1 MRYPRILLILLLA
14 GLLQTASAQSDQ
26 MYLSAQKDA
35 SGKYGFY
42 DESNRCVIPHVFD
55 GAGSFNT
62 NQLATEVRFGDYYY
76 LMDRAGRWVD
86 GVRYKELSKMPESR
100 ARILYHKSEQRLTDL
115 TGRQISPQGKQVTP
129 IDDYNHRNDPNL
141 FLLRSKGDRWVQL
154 CDLSFR
160 PISTV
165 RATSFETEIYNP
177 GIITFC
183 TESGYGIMNANGK
196 VLIPARYRSIDTGNA
211 HWFNLSNRLQKDGFS
226 DQLIREVIFCIALH
240 GEYATIFEP
249 SGRAITP
256 PIKYKNR
263 HKLLNSVYKKYL
275 RPLFQTYG
283 AYKQRYNEQ
292 INVPYTARRME
303 HDRLMRALPA
313 QATGENLVK
322 RFTYELEHPNMEN
335 YTLNSCLHRGLE
347 LFRQN
352 KYDEAFPWLKYAAEK
367 GETLAY
373 GPLADCY
380 SMQTCKYVDIKRSIP
395 WRKLT
400 IKHNLPSSRDYWF
413 SCFMLGCVYENGEYA
428 PRNYRTA
435 LHYFQLFQQ
444 HCTPLN
450 RPLAAE
456 CVQRVSAKL
465 NPRPNNPQPARPNH
479 SAGRTN
485 QAAGQV
491 SHSAARPAYG
501 QLPENVYMQSDQ
513 SSLTAIHLQFRR
525 AGHQQLVHY
534 NKDKATMTMLL
545 IEENADSYTFCQANL
560 GPGPGLAFNNVAWS
574 PFYSGFRLVVQKD
587 WSRVDLLQYHGGKL
601 GSFNRHITKEEFLRG
616 NQTSIQLTEQFE
628 QMSGGGNGGGS
639 SYTPANVQSGMS
651 AAYYQDMYNQYAR
664 VAESA
669 YNSLTA
675 IGVSVTYDDGSH
687 AGSTAGTWQG
697 SRYTDMKN
705 ELRKAQNDMR
715 RIRAE
720 AARAGHHITPS
731 SWETA
736 TVSQ

>member
-1 MRYPRILLILLLA
+1 MRYPKILLTLLLA
-14 GLLQTASAQSDQ
+14 CLLQAAFAQPR
-26 MYLSAQKDA
+26 LSAKKDA
-35 SGKYGFY
+35 SGRYGFY
-42 DESNRCVIPHVFD
+42 DESNRCVIPHLFD
-55 GAGSFNT
+55 GAGAFST
-62 NQLATEVRFGDYYY
+62 NQLTTEVRFGDYYY

-86 GVRYKELSKMPESR
+86 GVRYKASSDMPEPQ
-100 ARILYHKSEQRLTDL
+100 ARILYHKSEHRLTDL
-115 TGRQISPQGKQVTP
+115 TGRQISPQGKLVTP
-129 IDDYNHRNDPNL
+129 LSDHEHRDDPNL
-141 FLLRSKGDRWVQL
+141 FVIRSKGDRWMQL
-154 CDLSFR
+154 CDLNFR

-165 RATSFETEIYNP
+165 RASSFETEIYNP

-211 HWFNLSNRLQKDGFS
+211 HWFNLSNRMQKDGFS

-256 PIKYKNR
+256 PLKYKNR
-263 HKLLNSVYKKYL
+263 HKLLNSAYKKYL
-275 RPLFQTYG
+275 RPLFQSYG
-283 AYKQRYNEQ
+283 AYKQRYNQQ
-292 INVPYTARRME
+292 INEPYTARRME

-313 QATGENLVK
+313 KATGENLVK
-322 RFTYELEHPNMEN
+322 RFTYELAHPNMEN
-335 YTLNSCLHRGLE
+335 YTLNSCLSRGKE
-347 LFRQN
+347 LFRQQ

-413 SCFMLGCVYENGEYA
+413 SCFMLGSIYEEGKYA

-456 CVQRVSAKL
+456 CIQRVSAKL
-465 NPRPNNPQPARPNH
+465 NPRSNNAQPARPNQA
-479 SAGRTN
+479 AGRTN
-485 QAAGQV
+485 NTSGRV
-491 SHSAARPAYG
+491 THSAARPAYG
-501 QLPENVYMQSDQ
+501 QLAGDVYMQNNQ
-513 SSLTAIHLQFRR
+513 ASLSAIHLHFRR
-525 AGHQQLVHY
+525 AANQQLVDY
-534 NKDKATMTMLL
+534 NKENATMTMLL
-545 IEENADSYTFCQANL
+545 VEENASSYTFCQANL
-560 GPGPGLAFNNVAWS
+560 GPAPGLAFNNVMWN
-574 PFYSGFRLVVQKD
+574 PFYNGFRLIIQKD
-587 WSRVDLLQYHGGKL
+587 WSRVDLVQSNGSTL
-601 GSFNRHITKEEFLRG
+601 GTCNRHITREEFFRG

-628 QMSGGGNGGGS
+628 QMSGGGSGGS

-651 AAYYQDMYNQYAR
+651 AAYYQDMYNRYAR

-675 IGVSVTYDDGSH
+675 AGISVTYNDGAH
-687 AGSTAGTWQG
+687 TGSTAGTWQG